1 MNYRTFQK
9 KLFSLNSYFESC
21 RRNKKITETF
31 RSTLCTRFFFVFI
44 CFRIKIKQY
53 FYHFMFED
61 REEDKGRERERG
73 GEIERHVETV
83 KRDPCKCLKTKKVAA
98 DHLYVTVNKPGNYGC
113 LKTFNNRSKQMCE
126 HLRCTRL
133 QIINANRSPLLLI
146 RAI

>member
-31 RSTLCTRFFFVFI
+31 RSTLCPRFFFVFI

-73 GEIERHVETV
+73 GGDRKTCRNSE
-83 KRDPCKCLKTKKVAA
+83 KRSV
-98 DHLYVTVNKPGNYGC
+98 
-113 LKTFNNRSKQMCE
+113 
-126 HLRCTRL
+126 
-133 QIINANRSPLLLI
+133 
-146 RAI
+146 